1 MKKKNRENAVDK
13 SPKNCQT
20 TPLLCGGFYL
30 QKILFFFIAT
40 IPSYRVDTWYTSI
53 VVKGVTTGSTNQKAA
68 YRSRGTNG
76 PISVQQE
83 VM

>member
-1 MKKKNRENAVDK
+1 MKRSEGNDLFWSEIG
-13 SPKNCQT
+13 S
-20 TPLLCGGFYL
+20 GFGDRAAQPHQEFL
-30 QKILFFFIAT
+30 GVPPPGSGAG
-40 IPSYRVDTWYTSI
+40 